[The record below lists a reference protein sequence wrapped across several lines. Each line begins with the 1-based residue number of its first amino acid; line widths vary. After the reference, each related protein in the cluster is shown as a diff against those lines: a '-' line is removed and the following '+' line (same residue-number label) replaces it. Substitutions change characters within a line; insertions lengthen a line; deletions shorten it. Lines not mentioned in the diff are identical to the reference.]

1 MMMYLERENLLSR
14 EQEKDVL
21 DIWKKS
27 INEFPDVRL
36 NLLIKYCNDNN
47 CDFLAAKDLLYSYL
61 QSDYTCVVDD
71 SYYYFCSDV
80 IMDNDFFLKDEK
92 CQNKTNFEYILK
104 NNPYRYGSVINNDF
118 SEFDFDNFLYE
129 LLNDR
134 IYIFFDKKL
143 TSFKDE
149 DEMVNVYFE
158 YCSKIAD
165 LFLEDEY
172 YDIKERKI
180 DVSDIEKK
188 MKFPI
193 YIEKI
198 SREKIEDDLK
208 FLDEDMDN
216 FLYKTAQEDVEL
228 IIREIKERSV
238 EIDKLEKEIE
248 EKVININN
256 YRYFMGCFSESGRLS
271 MAFLYVA
278 YKNNIID
285 FIFKDGYFLDEF
297 GIIPI
302 SEKSF
307 FTNLLDKIINH
318 LDNDYKL
325 LDEINV
331 MSIID
336 EIDYKLTICQEP
348 TLKEKNVIK
357 IINDLYFTSKKLQ
370 TIKTDESEN
379 YLILS
384 KICYDYDYL
393 MSTEDGIEMYIY
405 QMVNHV
411 FEPFLHELLLL
422 FKKHDIDIFA
432 IQRKIGRYIIEDD
445 EFEDYKSENLNSSLP
460 KQIVKKTNH
469 FYPSHTKDKVE
480 KIYNEFINK
489 SFIEQSTDINDF
501 NYVFGHNNQLD
512 KEFTPINWIVSQNL
526 LAYFLNKTFSENDTN
541 YLQIAYNAFRIKNK
555 NINKNKMSS
564 FMSKCRRGSESPPM
578 YYKIIDEL
586 LT

>member
-47 CDFLAAKDLLYSYL
+47 CDLLAAKDLLYCYL
-61 QSDYTCVVDD
+61 KSDYTCVVDD
-71 SYYYFCSDV
+71 RYYYFCSDV
-80 IMDNDFFLKDEK
+80 IMDNDFFLKDEQ

-134 IYIFFDKKL
+134 IDGSFKYNL

-149 DEMVNVYFE
+149 DEMVIVYFE

-198 SREKIEDDLK
+198 SREKIEEDLN
-208 FLDEDMDN
+208 FLDKVEEDIDDEKLICDN
-216 FLYKTAQEDVEL
+216 NSNNSSKDQ
-228 IIREIKERSV
+228 S
-238 EIDKLEKEIE
+238 LEKENNTSNCYRDFQ
-248 EKVININN
+248 NI
-256 YRYFMGCFSESGRLS
+256 FSDTGHLTN
-271 MAFLYVA
+271 AFLYIA
-278 YKNNIID
+278 YKNNLID
-285 FIFKDGYFLDEF
+285 NIFKDRMFDEDIF
-297 GIIPI
+297 IY
-302 SEKSF
+302 
-307 FTNLLDKIINH
+307 NLKKALCDYRN
-318 LDNDYKL
+318 NDLKYVENKNL
-325 LDEINV
+325 

-336 EIDYKLTICQEP
+336 EIDNKLTICNDSR
-348 TLKEKNVIK
+348 LKEKNVIA
-357 IINDLYFTSKKLQ
+357 IINDFYITSTSLKDIQ
-370 TIKTDESEN
+370 TKGSEKYVLLN
-379 YLILS
+379 E
-384 KICYDYDYL
+384 ICYDYDYL
-393 MSTEDGIEMYIY
+393 KSTEDGIEMYIY

-460 KQIVKKTNH
+460 KQIVSETND
-469 FYPSHTKDKVE
+469 YNNIEIEATEKDKYNYDFIRE
-480 KIYNEFINK
+480 KLELFISGGSASVYKSVIEQQVLPKDAATLRMKNRNKADIYRFANCFGITISKINKVFDEQILSKNKPDSFINPFFHVLK
-489 SFIEQSTDINDF
+489 EINPDF
-501 NYVFGHNNQLD
+501 N
-512 KEFTPINWIVSQNL
+512 
-526 LAYFLNKTFSENDTN
+526 
-541 YLQIAYNAFRIKNK
+541 
-555 NINKNKMSS
+555 
-564 FMSKCRRGSESPPM
+564 PP
-578 YYKIIDEL
+578 KK
-586 LT
+586 